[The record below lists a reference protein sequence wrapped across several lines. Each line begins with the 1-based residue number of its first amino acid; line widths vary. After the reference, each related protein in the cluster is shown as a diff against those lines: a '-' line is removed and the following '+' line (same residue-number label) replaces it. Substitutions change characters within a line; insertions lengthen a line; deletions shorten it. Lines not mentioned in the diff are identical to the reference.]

1 MSSLADRLAAASRDR
16 ATPTA
21 PTSDAMATMNE
32 RRGGKEPTK
41 AETDYSELKGK
52 VHNTLLQQLGPK
64 LYDAELTQTE
74 LEHMVKG
81 ALQEAMQAED
91 ILLTTTERTRISQE
105 IADDILG
112 YGPIEPFLR
121 DPDLTE
127 VMVNGPDSIYIER
140 GGRLVKVDGRFS
152 DEAHL
157 RRTIDKI
164 VSRIGRRVDESSP
177 MVDAR
182 LPDGSRVNA
191 VIPPLAVDGSLLTI
205 RKFSADPYTSD
216 DLVAFGTYSQ
226 RTADFL
232 AACVKGRL
240 NIVVSGS
247 TGSGKTTT
255 LNVLSS
261 FIPADERIVT
271 IEDAAELQLKQDH
284 VVRLESR
291 PANIEGRGQVTIRD
305 LVRNSLR
312 MRPERIVVGE
322 CRGGEALE
330 MLQAMN
336 TGHDGSMTTLHANTP
351 RDAISRIETMVLMA
365 GMDLPVRAIREQIA
379 AAVNVIVQQSRLK
392 DGSRKITNIT
402 EVQGMEGDVVVL
414 QDVFLFE
421 QTGLDERGKI
431 IGQLRPTGI
440 RPKFVEAF
448 ESQNIYLPPNIFG
461 YAGERSFF

>member
-1 MSSLADRLAAASRDR
+1 MTSLADRLAAASRDR
-16 ATPTA
+16 ATLPT
-21 PTSDAMATMNE
+21 TNDAMATMSKND
-32 RRGGKEPTK
+32 RRGREEIN
-41 AETDYSELKGK
+41 AENDYSDLKAQ

-81 ALQEAMQAED
+81 ALQEGMAAED
-91 ILLTTTERTRISQE
+91 ILLTTAERTRISQE

-140 GGRLVKVDGRFS
+140 GGRLTKVEGRFN
-152 DEAHL
+152 DEQHL

-205 RKFSADPYTSD
+205 RKFSADPYTSS

-255 LNVLSS
+255 LNVL
-261 FIPADERIVT
+261 
-271 IEDAAELQLKQDH
+271 
-284 VVRLESR
+284 
-291 PANIEGRGQVTIRD
+291 
-305 LVRNSLR
+305 
-312 MRPERIVVGE
+312 
-322 CRGGEALE
+322 
-330 MLQAMN
+330 
-336 TGHDGSMTTLHANTP
+336 
-351 RDAISRIETMVLMA
+351 
-365 GMDLPVRAIREQIA
+365 
-379 AAVNVIVQQSRLK
+379 
-392 DGSRKITNIT
+392 
-402 EVQGMEGDVVVL
+402 
-414 QDVFLFE
+414 
-421 QTGLDERGKI
+421 
-431 IGQLRPTGI
+431 
-440 RPKFVEAF
+440 
-448 ESQNIYLPPNIFG
+448 
-461 YAGERSFF
+461 